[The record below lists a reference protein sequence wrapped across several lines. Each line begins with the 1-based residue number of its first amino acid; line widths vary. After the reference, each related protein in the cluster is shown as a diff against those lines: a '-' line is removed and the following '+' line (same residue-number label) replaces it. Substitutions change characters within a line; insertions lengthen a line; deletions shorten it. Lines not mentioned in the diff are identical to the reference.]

1 MQVDASMVPQHH
13 RSSGNCWP
21 SKNCI
26 TIYKSLYWGQLEF
39 LLTKKLHPG
48 NLVEIYCI
56 LYGNPLDNRSGT
68 FGKCHAVGTGNVQC
82 RSEVVAGP
90 TVTPTRSECQH
101 GPRLAFARRTN
112 SHNFVTST
120 SCLKLKILC
129 TLENKKFVSRYESPT
144 EDGPMR
150 RPPRET

>member
-1 MQVDASMVPQHH
+1 MWDGVCGLGK
-13 RSSGNCWP
+13 GNCWP

-120 SCLKLKILC
+120 SINSSS
-129 TLENKKFVSRYESPT
+129 TSSTQRYMYCN
-144 EDGPMR
+144 GQWYR
-150 RPPRET
+150 LGVQVA